1 MDDTVDGVWKTP
13 IGRIGHVITCRT
25 KVPAQSASSR
35 RMCLFHALSPHASAG
50 SGVGGY
56 EKSTSSYYI
65 CILKEKVN
73 FVANNSQS
81 LTDKKRKNLLMSR

>member
-1 MDDTVDGVWKTP
+1 ML
-13 IGRIGHVITCRT
+13 
-25 KVPAQSASSR
+25 S
-35 RMCLFHALSPHASAG
+35 ALSVFSICGPRKAG
-50 SGVGGY
+50 KRGKRWVAHPPTPTLKLRRRGLL
-56 EKSTSSYYI
+56 KIDVLAYYI